1 MEVLVCNEWSI
12 YFHPEFSEQWDEQVK
27 LVKKL
32 KGALSKKEFVE
43 HSEVKLIASLRL
55 CIKEKIPLNPHAAFF
70 RLRKDLKKYRRLKK
84 MGLPERYRLFFKA
97 GNIDNKKVIV
107 VLWLGYPR
115 REGDKKN
122 DCYEKFKRK
131 LASGIFPEDL
141 AELVAQCTQSTSGL

>member
-12 YFHPEFSEQWDEQVK
+12 YFHPEFANQWDQQVK

-32 KGALSKKEFVE
+32 SSTLSKKEFVE
-43 HSEVKLIASLRL
+43 HREVKFTASLRL
-55 CIKEKIPLNPHAAFF
+55 CIKEKIPLNPHAAYF

-84 MGLPERYRLFFKA
+84 MGLPERYRLFFRA
-97 GNIDNKKVIV
+97 GVINNEKVII

-131 LASGIFPEDL
+131 LANQIFPDDL
-141 AELVAQCTQSTSGL
+141 TQLVAQCTKSTDGI